1 MKRTILFCII
11 SLSVMLMIVGCCDC
25 RKQAKNAK
33 PLVGTTWQLVQLMG
47 LEVAAEDDSFTL
59 VLHDN
64 GTLSTR
70 GACNNGNSA
79 YRMTTSREFTIGEL
93 ATTKAMCRNMEQE
106 QKFFDMLSKVTHY
119 EIDRD
124 MLLLLSNGSL
134 VAILQAR

>member
-1 MKRTILFCII
+1 MKRTILFFII
-11 SLSVMLMIVGCCDC
+11 SVTTLLMTVGCCDC

-47 LEVAAEDDSFTL
+47 QEVAAEEDSFTI

-70 GACNNGNSA
+70 GACNNGNTS
-79 YRMTTSREFTIGEL
+79 YRMTTSREFAVGEL
-93 ATTKAMCRNMEQE
+93 ATTKVMCRNIEQE
-106 QKFFDMLSKVTHY
+106 QQFFDMLATVTHY

-134 VAILQAR
+134 VAILQAI

>member
-1 MKRTILFCII
+1 MKRTILFFII
-11 SLSVMLMIVGCCDC
+11 SISAMLMTAGCCDC

-47 LEVAAEDDSFTL
+47 QEVTAEDDSFTL

-64 GTLSTR
+64 GTLSTH
-70 GACNNGNSA
+70 GACNNGNTS
-79 YRMTTSREFTIGEL
+79 YRMTTSREFSVGEL
-93 ATTKAMCRNMEQE
+93 ATTKVMCRNMEQE
-106 QKFFDMLSKVTHY
+106 QRFFDMLATVTHY

-124 MLLLLSNGSL
+124 MLLLLSNGTL

>member
-1 MKRTILFCII
+1 MKRTILF
-11 SLSVMLMIVGCCDC
+11 SLTILIAALFIAGCCDC
-25 RKQAKNAK
+25 RKRSKLEK

-47 LEVAAEDDSFTL
+47 QEVAAEGDNFIV

-70 GACNNGNSA
+70 GACNNGNSS
-79 YRMTTSREFTIGEL
+79 YRMTTSREFSVGEL
-93 ATTKAMCRNMEQE
+93 ATTKVMCRNMAQE
-106 QKFFDMLSKVTHY
+106 QQFFDMLATVTHY

-124 MLLLLSNGSL
+124 MLLLLSNGTL

>member
-1 MKRTILFCII
+1 MKRTILFSII
-11 SLSVMLMIVGCCDC
+11 SISAMLMAVGCCDC

-33 PLVGTTWQLVQLMG
+33 PLVGTSWQLVQLMG
-47 LEVAAEDDSFTL
+47 QEVAAEEDSFTL
-59 VLHDN
+59 MLHDN

-70 GACNNGNSA
+70 GACNNGNTS
-79 YRMTTSREFTIGEL
+79 YNMTTSREFSIGEL
-93 ATTKAMCRNMEQE
+93 ATTKMMCRNMEQE
-106 QKFFDMLSKVTHY
+106 QRFFDMLSKVTHY